1 MEKIKRITTY
11 ILMIF
16 VGAMCFFACTKNP
29 YKNMSLTVDLFVE
42 VGTDRQEIK
51 MGDDGYYTISLDS
64 ANTTPTILSVEA
76 VVGGVD
82 DKVSKAVVISSSD
95 KNVASKRADG
105 TLSANTTVEKY
116 DIKAGGVTTFT
127 INTAEGNKS
136 VVARLRVVEPIR
148 GLKFVAP
155 SIAVVR
161 GQLANIAGLDNKYV
175 SFVPATTSQKQLKSM
190 QAYKADTSEI
200 EPDVEIDGV
209 NLRVASTSITSFKLR
224 ITSNYVTPEANQI
237 QNNPNTE
244 YTYKYDTEG
253 HPYDEVVVKVL
264 EPIGSI
270 GLFENIPTTG
280 DGTDKKPIKDVANK
294 TGVEIGPD
302 TYYSLKDDLTNKYG
316 ILLSSNIEKYKTA
329 TIGVLR
335 ENDKKENDKNK
346 FDELPSAYSIS
357 IPDLVAGG
365 KLDGINSVMIDVMS
379 SSKIV
384 LRATDLLSD
393 YSLDIHVGYAGY
405 ESMID
410 GVTISLDL
418 DIEVY
423 PDDIKMYDLKGNEL
437 KVVTEGESESYA
449 ITVYSTYGLD
459 YQYGTGIRI
468 SMLLQGQPLDSN
480 QKMYLKI
487 AKDDIVAKEQATED
501 GVTYSKDV
509 LEVRDGNGASLKMPN
524 FERIENNAIG
534 GTTTYFYFELKNNS
548 IVYLKP
554 GADMNT
560 QMSPK
565 SFSIISRNN
574 SELKKQIAVS
584 KYVSDIEFT
593 TQTSPVYINVNK
605 ALAKTEG
612 VVAGY
617 QVTSKEVGLDGIS
630 NWEEVISDVVITDNN
645 NVLAQKPY
653 EYAKPKDGADDAR
666 TIKLLVN
673 GNKNLGEATIKLI
686 AKNGKACTL
695 RVIVFMPI
703 GVDDGTVTEDGKVP
717 ENNISFNLLNYT
729 ITPTSDTDKEK
740 LKSIQLKNDAD
751 GTEVDCNTKLTG
763 TFGVAK
769 EGEKPIWSYVQNG
782 NNEYMAYNK
791 DGILASQKFVS
802 VTDATLNDDNNKN
815 IYSLAL
821 VQLLVG
827 QTYKLSLTLNNKVYY
842 TDTMPS
848 GMRFEITNKAYGSK
862 VIGSEITT
870 RYNGF
875 EKIDIKVT
883 GKDADGFD
891 VELKTAFYIQ
901 TQVPLSTAKFSESS
915 TTVYSISSLSN
926 KGEVGTKSNRELY
939 GIYEFTFTLTSL
951 GSNTLLDSCV
961 ISDDVSFTL
970 NQQISA
976 ENGRADD
983 NVSGKDNGRG
993 HALIKLLTDSNISA
1007 SKEYWFVNTSSNDKY
1022 CAVVLDM
1029 GDGTYRFLIDKYSG
1043 GTSFDSQTLSLTSLI
1058 KQTYIDEIGHKKTMP
1073 IYDTLNVTVI
1083 PAPYIWS
1090 ITAIVPDNMVTFDN
1104 RKMTTDNNGVF
1115 NSNNT
1120 STFKY
1125 TYIVANV
1132 DKYGVKRPLNNEIV
1146 VEGSQYD
1153 VSVAVDIEK
1162 QEISVTANRITNPV
1176 NPVYTFVLNVCGT
1189 KGLKGSDEKAYAT
1202 KITLTVKITNG
1213 SENAPY
1219 EIANANDLHDIG
1231 RAMSSHYVLTRD
1243 INMSGFNW
1251 TPIVGEFTGSLN
1263 GHYTLPSG
1271 EVHKYVISNLTTTA
1285 YSLVNN
1291 DKKSYYGIFQIIGE
1305 KGVVQ
1310 NLTINGVSVQLTYTQ
1325 TDENALVCVG
1335 VIAGV
1340 NNGSIVNCSVLDGIL
1355 WDKLSSDTVRMSSQ
1369 IKNGINFTS
1378 TSTAIA
1384 QFNIGGFVGQNNG
1397 TVGDETNAS
1406 ICHMNILYNI
1416 ADVNSSAFVGGMIG
1430 ENTGELLNPDIYAKN
1445 SNLSIQNC
1453 LVKSIIR
1460 AFDQNANSMNK
1471 GNAYVGG
1478 VCGINSGNISRV
1490 RARVYIK
1497 DKTTSDDFSHAIG
1510 GAVGVNTG
1518 RIVECVVI
1526 PTLIGNS
1533 NIGGIV
1539 GVNIDNVNKKGV
1551 DTTFSTINV
1560 FNGVFNGYGRLY
1572 NNKVQFVDLN
1582 DSLSSFNTSI
1592 SGYSKIGGLIG
1603 YFVGRVNATGYAI
1616 ESNSVYSYYTR
1627 DLSTFAYSEV
1637 DASGQYYGDIVGKT
1651 SVGGLI
1657 GEAYGA
1663 FVYGTYVKANIYVY
1677 ENTGDVYIGGVIGRG
1692 DVCNV
1697 TDGSV
1702 YVNVISKLTDA
1713 NLLKAGAVF
1722 GHVGT
1727 TPNDAAYA
1735 IEKADKC
1742 MEEDKYPSSEANKN
1756 SHHFATTFACVTQG
1770 DNYLLFAGSGS
1781 VTGEDNCRIEGNCRI
1796 DGATNTLENTTK
1808 SYTTPSSDYVKY
1820 VGELS
1825 LYQNDNDE
1833 VGDGFVLGEDGNTQW
1848 IENTQKYY
1856 YHNDIN
1862 GGRPI
1867 LFATRNGSRCTAY
1880 DKSEKD
1886 AGGNEKIVSQS
1897 IRLIV
1902 DLPPTKIDVEHND
1915 KIATHAIS
1923 TITSRKLDIAPVKST
1938 RVAKSNTTSTT
1949 STDVPNKD
1957 NNTTNFDNQSIATY
1971 ASQTTPEIKS
1981 TAITSGAVANTRND
1995 YYRVEDN
2002 DRVGVVVSMYDVDL
2016 SGYYVDARGG
2026 IDFSGDKIVDSF
2038 EFVLSNRLYNKIIEL
2053 NTYKYND
2060 LVKIITLPPMLANF
2074 NVINIEIDGQSVML
2088 SDDGKSLVALETG
2101 KSTITISSIFDSN
2114 VSAQFDVY
2122 VINAVR
2128 DFKLMDS
2135 VSSTDELSQIDTTIN
2150 VPKTISTYFDNQTS
2164 FDENVLS
2171 YYYDRKFNVAQNG
2184 NYGVRLYVSYG
2195 IKEEEEGEKI
2205 KYKYNLYFDTPNYWF
2220 NMTINNMPFSSQKI
2234 SATDGT
2240 TTQDRYLF
2248 YIDVNASDALN
2259 IKTFKDERDYHL
2271 IAVPYIL
2278 VDGKVALLDSFHD
2291 NVSVENKELEY
2302 IIHKENYQKTLS
2314 KYIVVNAKHGTH
2326 DISSSIAGDASSNKF
2341 TPESS
2346 LDFSVIV
2353 ESDKEKS
2360 DKVEPGKVGNALDYL
2375 LYLDI
2380 TSKDGVS
2387 LFKAND
2393 SYAVIKLENGKSYS
2407 GLAIR
2412 GESGTIELRGGAILL
2427 TYQRTKITDGV
2438 KGYKYDFNISVDLA
2452 KLKNLIST
2460 AKDLSLYDDYNFQY
2474 MAVKYD
2480 NTILSQ
2486 EFAIRL
2492 DRQPVT
2498 GISASHYA
2506 GVSLQTTNVTEIK
2519 STNYYKSDTLIST
2532 YSGLLAISI
2541 TPDYGAVD
2549 YLRVTVSGMNQGT
2562 VSLSP
2567 ILAMYSKSGG
2577 HEVFQD
2583 KYMLYSG
2590 SQLVGNS
2597 IRVNKISRIVDN
2609 ATQKYDGNIYL
2620 STMCILNAGIDYSQF
2635 TLTIDAYTFDSTTP
2649 LKSVTKTIEVVSAP
2663 SVDMSINGRKYVAVA
2678 KGTYVDLKVTSNMDD
2693 VKIEYDNSMAYNKLT
2708 GKLYVGVT
2716 EGEYKI
2722 QATVTKTIHDRK
2734 FEYTDTLH
2742 VIVVPYVVTGIN
2754 VDRVTNGRFI
2764 GNYNQ
2769 PYILSVS
2776 LTANY
2781 APIYEGA
2788 VATALN
2794 ELADAIS
2801 KDLTHTFY
2809 LVSGS
2814 RGEVYYENIIGGG
2827 QYADFHIE
2835 EKDGYFVLR
2844 NNVSNPTSRLGAQA
2858 VIDYEL
2864 KYDNNGEANGY
2875 GATQNPA
2882 TMSQYAEYINCEF
2895 TLEFSRLST
2904 LDNPE
2909 PIFTA
2914 QELLNMRA
2922 GGHYILLSDITLS
2935 PTDTVAPFTAP
2946 IDTAIGSLDGNDYII
2961 TISGFPVVQSDNIG
2975 LFSTIYADSI
2985 IKNLTIEIPFN
2996 EELTTEVES
3005 GKLTAGQDL
3014 YVDVTQNE
3022 TTRFGILA
3030 GTNNGI
3036 VTNALVVNPA
3046 KANAIRTSRD
3056 KTLKDNGVLKDNSA
3070 MSVIIDNRTTSIV
3083 RVSSN
3088 ITPSAQSR
3096 IAGLVGVNG
3105 GYITKSSVQN
3115 VSIFGDNFV
3124 SGFVCENSSIIGTS
3138 SAVGVNV
3145 SASASPTL
3153 NTALGASG
3161 FVLIN
3166 NKNASI
3172 VECMVEGAEK
3182 ALYHGTNDDNKIDM
3196 GGLVGDNGKR
3206 NQNTFVNSTANA
3218 TGFVFNNEGSVTDCY
3233 SNVVIL
3239 GTLTSGFVFANGE
3252 DGKINNSIAFSSV
3265 YANQITAQPFT
3276 ATKGSGTSYNN
3287 LGSITNCYYFIGD
3300 KESFTEPDSTSG
3312 AVALNAGSI
3321 TKDVLDSFA
3330 FGNGAGDFASIWYMG
3345 NDIPR
3350 LTSVDRVSL
3359 SLRVYCATDNENVAQ
3374 RIYSGILA
3382 WDDGYRINTLTI
3394 TTPMRSFSRND
3405 ISVTI
3410 KGDSVE
3416 VIVRFDYSDHSDD
3429 KTQTIIAEIKDIITK
3444 RGTDKTYKRENI
3456 TINIIP
3462 TTSALSS
3469 SSSFNYYYIG
3479 NEYGTQNNPYLIT
3492 SAEDYN
3498 SFVLRKVQVIKD
3510 GEIKNEPTRDPG
3522 ENVPD
3527 YMRIVSDFA
3536 FTKHDLVAETYNM
3549 DYSGV
3554 IDGNGMTIS
3563 NLRVIADK
3571 DDVYAIKATDG
3582 NGTDASYTALG
3593 MFRRLTVGVK
3603 RAGGVKSLN
3612 INVSEVK
3619 GSGVNLVGVIAGEIK
3634 GGHVHNLNITS
3645 AQAISGLNAVG
3656 GVAGRVLGTSKI
3668 SSVTVNVA
3676 VEATYYTTRNQF
3688 NISNYNTVKE
3698 NGTFYI
3704 YNSSVEGDEYKSN
3717 IKQVSYAGSVVG
3729 ILDASDDVLDVNA
3742 TTNNVAGNGT
3752 MVYGEIVGGLYGYV
3766 GSNST
3771 VRNSQ
3776 LLIGGMENEDDK
3788 YTSAR
3793 LSGTRAT
3800 GGIVG
3805 HNIGDVRKVSVSYI
3819 DRVQSVIDTAISSAS
3834 KSANTTGVYDVDNG
3848 TLDLFAGNAHY
3859 IGGVVG
3865 LNDGTLMYA
3874 YNKINVANLSS
3885 LYAGGIIGASTSSGV
3900 TDEDGNDKKGIE
3912 YYPVREVY
3920 TTASVYSFHG
3930 QGGLIGALFTPQ
3942 WTSTIDRDTI
3952 MPQHAFIAN
3961 GLENGNRTSDS
3972 FNHGNTGETPCF
3984 PVMQSVASNM
3994 WKLDH
3999 INPTRASLTAIDAPV
4014 AHIGSLV
4021 GANYTGSVTNNIYSR
4036 VINELNYT
4044 IQTYSYNTIQLGVK
4058 DNTAR
4063 VISEIGNDSK
4073 DEIGKIFNIS
4083 VGSGELIYYI
4093 DLKITDTDPPQ
4104 YYEKH
4109 QDLQYK
4115 SGSDLITFAYSGNM
4129 YNKDNVIGVK
4139 GAVKNEVYHFSRM
4152 RTYSSIRTLR
4162 EIVNATYDNTDANA
4176 FTRRYASNA
4185 NETINAI
4192 RVDGKVENN
4201 KSAKLPNIYS
4211 GWQSNIWRGVQMN
4224 GREKVDKTTFPT
4236 ISPNVLGKADTTI
4249 NWTISDITV
4258 TVKIE
4263 CLSEGQSGEKP
4274 SIKGKNNF
4282 ETTSAVPVTLLG
4294 NGSKV
4299 FLGDGSEEDS
4309 TISISKGN
4317 KYKFVGYRINGAS
4330 YSADKDYKLKF
4341 GSSPIIYA
4349 VFEYIPSSYKVS
4361 VNESYLDDAGNEHEI
4376 TTKRDITI
4384 TENKDNNQGFT
4395 ITEDTDKVIIKG
4407 TEYPKFITIAD
4418 IQYSYSSATDD
4429 YCVYSYGIV
4438 DVNPTQPN
4446 VHYPVTDS
4454 GVSIKIVYKRIP
4466 KSVEIILSEIT
4477 NDGYTNKS
4485 AGEWKDKDDKIC
4497 SSFVMHEEDKL
4508 KIYFVAE
4515 NPSEP
4520 DNTTIIIKHFEK
4532 GVDPD
4537 AGEPVN
4543 TYKYSIRANQTLS
4556 YKIYS
4561 KEAYTI
4567 DPNTLLIRDTNTD
4580 YENGTTYHLIKN
4592 FDVKQIIFFAKIK
4605 VLTIRNVTVYYNN
4618 ANGTI
4623 TKIGQIKTDGDEQL
4637 KMEFVASKMQE
4648 YREDKF
4654 EGAFIIYSPST
4665 VDYSEYLIVPNGN
4678 IVGGKGLTIHKRS
4691 YGSVVYY
4698 GTNTVSPVEWTM
4710 DRYAKYDLPL
4720 QLNGQLIFKHGS
4732 TIVQNSKI
4740 IEMNGSN
4747 TLYIYQRINRGGNVI
4762 GSGET
4767 TVNFVGKDNDVAGCG
4782 TWKSDD
4788 DKVTVE
4794 NPDAEFV
4801 TKSASVYIKWDE
4813 ESNATDKKWII
4824 TITEYP
4830 GDGALEKSHQVYINC
4845 SEDCSGLKI
4854 ANKIYR
4860 TPLEFGDGGL
4870 YSSKIDIIYMADVYY
4885 LKVNY
4890 DDIKEYITVK
4900 FNGSEIASNSGIIK
4914 LKTNDILKYN
4924 YFGANSNV
4932 FVNDGTSEE
4941 CYNFVAEFKPGKV
4954 DERYNA
4960 INKWTLS
4967 CGIGVDFVDL
4977 SPDTYST
4984 PPIKYDYILRPLL
4997 NATSDNKNAIMGE
5010 PVEIYFYNFQKN
5022 NYEKLGEIS
5031 CNELDKNEDQ
5041 YRICVDLYGEGRNA
5055 GTYIGSR
5062 FLYMDTSQ
5070 TGMLI
5075 LVHSNYY
5082 SGKEGADSWWID
5094 KNSTRRYYNQSDNSF
5109 IVDRYDEFVYQ
5120 FTKNSNPLDASSNWT
5135 TLNSPYKTSNMQNV
5149 SFDEKVGG
5157 KWIMYNAVDEID
5169 ESQTGYIIYPSYK
5182 TAVQISASELGDC
5195 NRMYIRPKFVENVNP
5210 PEPKKQITVNFVN
5223 TGYAGQNGW
5232 KNDKGENMIT
5242 RTFETD
5248 SVKLNQADSGDT
5260 ATITITTKEGKE
5272 VVAKVSN
5279 TKKQRGRNYIEYSCN
5294 SNWERFKK
5302 EIPTWGT
5309 GELDNTTNVYII
5321 ANFDEISIEILA
5333 YQKNDKTGQYEQLS
5347 NSKRYRWNIN
5357 GPIKLK
5363 DKMYIWMETEKY
5375 NGKSHDFVFLSK
5387 TQNKDES
5394 IVCPADGLG
5403 HLTYDNQR
5411 IDYITIKNGD
5421 SSEETCKLSEIYTTT
5436 ITGNV
5441 ILKYYFSK
5449 QPSSQGKSIT
5459 INFNTKNGEGKT
5471 WTNNSLTFNNTESV
5485 KISYKDKFIVTAS
5498 VVSGTNTTP
5507 KTSTIKGAAR
5517 LLYEGS
5523 AWSSGEKTIKVES
5536 GQTNKTV
5543 TITAEFEVN
5552 VTLTINRD
5560 IFTTSSNYPGT
5571 GNNFSYGSNGRNNTD
5586 NWWITA
5592 GDVEGREASI
5602 KVAKGYDITIT
5613 MKSKNY
5619 SDQLKKIS
5627 GVPAIQTDSA
5637 KRSALQN
5644 ATANYATG
5652 YQITIK
5658 YKTWENGSLKN
5669 SSLTI
5674 DCFELQHSAENL
5686 TAIKHL
5692 NGYSIGNKLEESK
5705 TNQGKNGHVSP
5716 VSEAYG
5722 SVETG
5727 TTKQTINGD
5736 TTLNLYIGFSDRYY
5750 GWNGSTFEK
5759 NKVNYS

>member
-95 KNVASKRADG
+95 KNVASKRSDG
-105 TLSANTTVEKY
+105 TLSVNTTVEKY

-161 GQLANIAGLDNKYV
+161 GQLTNIAGLDNKYV

-224 ITSNYVTPEANQI
+224 ITSNYVVTKRIEND
-237 QNNPNTE
+237 PNTE
-244 YTYKYDTEG
+244 YKYDTED
-253 HPYDEVVVKVL
+253 HPYDEVVVNVL

-294 TGVEIGPD
+294 TGVEIGSD
-302 TYYSLKDDLTNKYG
+302 KYYSLKDELTNKYG

-335 ENDKKENDKNK
+335 ENDKNK
-346 FDELPSAYSIS
+346 FGELPSAYSIS
-357 IPDLVAGG
+357 IPDLIAGG

-437 KVVTEGESESYA
+437 KVVTEGESESYT

-487 AKDDIVAKEQATED
+487 AKDDIVAKEQATEG

-509 LEVRDGNGASLKMPN
+509 LEVRDGNGASLKVPN
-524 FERIENNAIG
+524 FERTENNAIG
-534 GTTTYFYFELKNNS
+534 GTTTYYYFELKNNS

-593 TQTSPVYINVNK
+593 TQTSPVYINVND
-605 ALAKTEG
+605 ALVETEG

-653 EYAKPKDGADDAR
+653 EYAKPKDGADDAK

-703 GVDDGTVTEDGKVP
+703 GVDNGEKA

-729 ITPTSDTDKEK
+729 ITPTSDTTGKEK
-740 LKSIQLKNDAD
+740 LKSIQLKNDAN
-751 GTEVDCNTKLTG
+751 GTVLDCDTKLTG
-763 TFGVAK
+763 TFGKIVAK
-769 EGEKPIWSYVQNG
+769 EGEKPQDIWSYVQNG
-782 NNEYMAYNK
+782 NNEYMAYNEN
-791 DGILASQKFVS
+791 GILASQKFVS

-848 GMRFEITNKAYGSK
+848 GMRFEITPNKAYGSK

-875 EKIDIKVT
+875 EKIDIRVT
-883 GKDADGFD
+883 GKDAEGSD

-939 GIYEFTFTLTSL
+939 GIYEFTFTLASL

-961 ISDDVSFTL
+961 ISDDVSFTFS
-970 NQQISA
+970 QQGVNFLYDSKKTYDKDHDALIS
-976 ENGRADD
+976 D
-983 NVSGKDNGRG
+983 NVAYSQS
-993 HALIKLLTDSNISA
+993 LIELLASSNISA
-1007 SKEYWFVNTSSNDKY
+1007 SKEYWFVNASTGYDY

-1029 GDGTYRFLIDKYSG
+1029 GDGTYRLLIDKYSG
-1043 GTSFDSQTLSLTSLI
+1043 GISFDSQSLSLTSLI

-1083 PAPYIWS
+1083 PAPYISS

-1146 VEGSQYD
+1146 IDGSQYD

-1189 KGLKGSDEKAYAT
+1189 KGLNGSDEKEYAT

-1325 TDENALVCVG
+1325 TDENALVYVG

-1340 NNGSIVNCSVLDGIL
+1340 NNGSIVNCSVVDGIL

-1378 TSTAIA
+1378 ESNNKA

-1406 ICHMNILYNI
+1406 ICHMNILYKL
-1416 ADVNSSAFVGGMIG
+1416 ADGSAFVGGMIG

-1497 DKTTSDDFSHAIG
+1497 DKTTSDDSKHAIG

-1539 GVNIDNVNKKGV
+1539 GANIDDKNGK
-1551 DTTFSTINV
+1551 DETFKDDNV
-1560 FNGVFNGYGRLY
+1560 FFGVFNGRGRLY

-1592 SGYSKIGGLIG
+1592 SGYSKLGGLVG

-1627 DLSTFAYSEV
+1627 DLSTFSYSEV
-1637 DASGQYYGDIVGKT
+1637 DTSGQYYGDIVGKT
-1651 SVGGLI
+1651 NVGGLI

-1677 ENTGDVYIGGVIGRG
+1677 ENTEKYIGGVIGSG

-1702 YVNVISKLTDA
+1702 YVNVISKLTNADC
-1713 NLLKAGAVF
+1713 LKAGAVF

-1727 TPNDAAYA
+1727 TPGDNAYA
-1735 IEKADKC
+1735 IEQANNC
-1742 MEEDKYPSSEANKN
+1742 MEEGDPSSETNKL
-1756 SHHFATTFACVTQG
+1756 SHHVAITFACATQG
-1770 DNYLLFAGSGS
+1770 GNYLPFAGSGS
-1781 VTGEDNCRIEGNCRI
+1781 VTGKDNNCRI
-1796 DGATNTLENTTK
+1796 DGTTNTLENTTK
-1808 SYTTPSSDYVKY
+1808 SYTTSSPDYSTY
-1820 VGELS
+1820 VGALS
-1825 LYQNDNDE
+1825 LYLNNNAE
-1833 VGDGFVLGEDGNTQW
+1833 VGNGFVLGEDGNIQW
-1848 IENTQKYY
+1848 IGGTGNTQKYY
-1856 YHNDIN
+1856 YHDDIN

-1867 LFATRNGSRCTAY
+1867 LFATRNGSRYTAY
-1880 DKSEKD
+1880 DKSEKGPD
-1886 AGGNEKIVSQS
+1886 GKEDIIVSQS

-1971 ASQTTPEIKS
+1971 SSQTTPEIKS
-1981 TAITSGAVANTRND
+1981 TAITSGAGANTRKD

-2122 VINAVR
+2122 VINTVR

-2135 VSSTDELSQIDTTIN
+2135 VSSTDELSQINTTIN
-2150 VPKTISTYFDNQTS
+2150 VPKTISTCFDNQTS

-2259 IKTFKDERDYHL
+2259 IKTFQFEKEYHL

-2346 LDFSVIV
+2346 LDFSIIV

-2360 DKVEPGKVGNALDYL
+2360 DKVEPGKVGDALDYL

-2393 SYAVIKLENGKSYS
+2393 SYAVIKLENGNNSDYS

-2427 TYQRTKITDGV
+2427 TYQRTQITDGV
-2438 KGYKYDFNISVDLA
+2438 KGYKYDFNINVDLV
-2452 KLKNLIST
+2452 KLKDLIST
-2460 AKDLSLYDDYNFQY
+2460 AKDLPLYDDYNFQY
-2474 MAVKYD
+2474 MVAKYD

-2486 EFAIRL
+2486 KFAIRL

-2549 YLRVTVSGMNQGT
+2549 YLRVTVSGLNQGT

-2567 ILAMYSKSGG
+2567 ILAMYSKSGD

-2649 LKSVTKTIEVVSAP
+2649 LKSVTKIIEVVSAP

-2693 VKIEYDNSMAYNKLT
+2693 VKIEYKEKDNTDYNGMTYNKLT

-2858 VIDYEL
+2858 VIDYGL
-2864 KYDNNGEANGY
+2864 TYDKNGKANGY
-2875 GATQNPA
+2875 GATKNPE

-2935 PTDTVAPFTAP
+2935 PTDTVAPFTAL

-3056 KTLKDNGVLKDNSA
+3056 AMLKKDGSMDESDNSA
-3070 MSVIIDNRTTSIV
+3070 MSVIIADRTTSIV

-3096 IAGLVGVNG
+3096 IAGLVGVNS

-3124 SGFVCENSSIIGTS
+3124 SGFVCENSGIIGTS
-3138 SAVGVNV
+3138 SAVGVNI

-3172 VECMVEGAEK
+3172 VECMVEGATN
-3182 ALYHGTNDDNKIDM
+3182 ALNGGTIDTT
-3196 GGLVGDNGKR
+3196 GLVGNHDVR

-3312 AVALNAGSI
+3312 AVALKAGSI

-3330 FGNGAGDFASIWYMG
+3330 FGVDENDFASIWYMKKYKG
-3345 NDIPR
+3345 NNIPR

-3359 SLRVYCATDNENVAQ
+3359 SLRVYSATDIENVAQ
-3374 RIYSGILA
+3374 KIYSGILA
-3382 WDDGYRINTLTI
+3382 WDDSYRINTLTI

-3410 KGDSVE
+3410 NGNSVK

-3429 KTQTIIAEIKDIITK
+3429 KTQFIITVIK
-3444 RGTDKTYKRENI
+3444 ALIPGYNSNNI

-3479 NEYGTQNNPYLIT
+3479 NEYGTENNPYLIT

-3498 SFVLRKVQVIKD
+3498 SFVLRKVQKIKD
-3510 GEIKNEPTRDPG
+3510 GEIKNEPTREAG

-3527 YMRIVSDFA
+3527 HMRIVSDFA

-3593 MFRRLTVGVK
+3593 MFRRLT
-3603 RAGGVKSLN
+3603 GGVKSLN

-3619 GSGVNLVGVIAGEIK
+3619 GSGVNLVGVIAGEINS
-3634 GGHVHNLNITS
+3634 GYVHNVNITS

-3688 NISNYNTVKE
+3688 NISNYNTVKD

-3704 YNSSVEGDEYKSN
+3704 YNGSVEGDVDNSN
-3717 IKQVSYAGSVVG
+3717 IKLVSYAGSVVG
-3729 ILDASDDVLDVNA
+3729 ILDASDDVLNVNA

-3766 GSNST
+3766 GLKST

-3900 TDEDGNDKKGIE
+3900 KDKVIDKGIE

-3920 TTASVYSFHG
+3920 TTASVYAFHG

-3942 WTSTIDRDTI
+3942 WTSTIDSDTI

-3961 GLENGNRTSDS
+3961 GLENGELNGGNRKNKS
-3972 FNHGNTGETPCF
+3972 FNQGGNNIGENTPECF

-4021 GANYTGSVTNNIYSR
+4021 GANYTKAVANNMYSR
-4036 VINELNYT
+4036 IINELNYT
-4044 IQTYSYNTIQLGVK
+4044 IQTYSYNTISLGVL

-4073 DEIGKIFNIS
+4073 DEIGKIFDIP
-4083 VGSGELIYYI
+4083 VGGGKLIDYI
-4093 DLKITDTDPPQ
+4093 DLKITGTDPQQ

-4129 YNKDNVIGVK
+4129 YNKDNVISVE
-4139 GAVKNEVYHFSRM
+4139 GAENEVYHFSRM

-4192 RVDGKVENN
+4192 KVDNKVENN

-4249 NWTISDITV
+4249 NWTITDIVV
-4258 TVKIE
+4258 TVEIE
-4263 CLSEGQSGEKP
+4263 CVTIGQLGTKP
-4274 SIKGKNNF
+4274 SISGDNSF
-4282 ETTSAVPVTLLG
+4282 STTSAAEVTLSG
-4294 NGSKV
+4294 NGSTV
-4299 FLGDGSEEDS
+4299 GSV
-4309 TISISKGN
+4309 SIDKGN
-4317 KYKFVGYRINGAS
+4317 KYKFVGYRINGVS
-4330 YSADKDYKLKF
+4330 YSARKDDYKLKF

-4349 VFEYIPSSYKVS
+4349 VFEYIPSRYKVS
-4361 VNESYLDDAGNEHEI
+4361 VNESYLDDAGNENEI

-4384 TENKDNNQGFT
+4384 TENTDNNQGFT
-4395 ITEDTDKVIIKG
+4395 ITEDTDKVIIEG
-4407 TEYPKFITIAD
+4407 TKYPKFITIAG

-4429 YCVYSYGIV
+4429 YCVAEYSVSGSTKEGGKYTV
-4438 DVNPTQPN
+4438 LNDS
-4446 VHYPVTDS
+4446 VTIE
-4454 GVSIKIVYKRIP
+4454 IKYKRIP
-4466 KSVEIILSEIT
+4466 KTIT
-4477 NDGYTNKS
+4477 VNLKDMVTNSYDITDGTPVSGAGQWTDADGNTVNEFKMLDTDYITITTEKDGTNITS
-4485 AGEWKDKDDKIC
+4485 ITVTLFDKD
-4497 SSFVMHEEDKL
+4497 
-4508 KIYFVAE
+4508 
-4515 NPSEP
+4515 
-4520 DNTTIIIKHFEK
+4520 NTRK
-4532 GVDPD
+4532 G
-4537 AGEPVN
+4537 
-4543 TYKYSIRANQTLS
+4543 KYI
-4556 YKIYS
+4556 
-4561 KEAYTI
+4561 YTI
-4567 DPNTLLIRDTNTD
+4567 TGSAFAYANTPYVVQNNENQHLGLGSILTTAGSDKYTVNKDVLSSGTDFFAEVVVSLKYVTTAKVSVTFVVNNQVVGDTQIITTGENFMLEIVRFDRWDRSDETHTNVVVRPKDMGNLDFSTD
-4580 YENGTTYHLIKN
+4580 EKVMAWLSDEGVERKNADVIYYQVGSSIKN
-4592 FDVKQIIFFAKIK
+4592 KFAGGGGGLSFTPASNLPEFFTYTGNNYAYSSYIQSIYVGNAKSVIIHLYNSSVAGDV
-4605 VLTIRNVTVYYNN
+4605 
-4618 ANGTI
+4618 
-4623 TKIGQIKTDGDEQL
+4623 
-4637 KMEFVASKMQE
+4637 
-4648 YREDKF
+4648 
-4654 EGAFIIYSPST
+4654 
-4665 VDYSEYLIVPNGN
+4665 N
-4678 IVGGKGLTIHKRS
+4678 ID
-4691 YGSVVYY
+4691 
-4698 GTNTVSPVEWTM
+4698 TM
-4710 DRYAKYDLPL
+4710 
-4720 QLNGQLIFKHGS
+4720 
-4732 TIVQNSKI
+4732 
-4740 IEMNGSN
+4740 
-4747 TLYIYQRINRGGNVI
+4747 
-4762 GSGET
+4762 
-4767 TVNFVGKDNDVAGCG
+4767 VNFVGITGEEPQGVWYSSDASFATTSPNAKYTATTSIVSITWVIKEDNGSTIWDIVVGDNNSNHTISIKQTSQAVGLKICGRLYKSEEYIQVNHIQLCGKIDVQLYEPGYYDVVVTMGQYQKYGKVTCIFDYEGTGESITIASHIKSTSIINIVSNSSNLVLKIDKDDGSTLTYHIGVSLNALYKYNSVLYWKFVMESEGEVGSTIFGLNNNLTISPVIGNSQNGEGVVQNVTLHYLDENYVEKTKYEVLMQEFEGEFEFCVDVYRDMDLHASSNSGVITQFLG
-4782 TWKSDD
+4782 K
-4788 DKVTVE
+4788 DKVLCHPVVLISKGLWADEPTYWVYDNHYDE
-4794 NPDAEFV
+4794 GYGYSYTQRGQFTLIEKSPGVYIGISVGHINV
-4801 TKSASVYIKWDE
+4801 TGCSDVYIK
-4813 ESNATDKKWII
+4813 
-4824 TITEYP
+4824 P
-4830 GDGALEKSHQVYINC
+4830 
-4845 SEDCSGLKI
+4845 
-4854 ANKIYR
+4854 
-4860 TPLEFGDGGL
+4860 
-4870 YSSKIDIIYMADVYY
+4870 M
-4885 LKVNY
+4885 
-4890 DDIKEYITVK
+4890 KET
-4900 FNGSEIASNSGIIK
+4900 
-4914 LKTNDILKYN
+4914 
-4924 YFGANSNV
+4924 
-4932 FVNDGTSEE
+4932 
-4941 CYNFVAEFKPGKV
+4941 
-4954 DERYNA
+4954 
-4960 INKWTLS
+4960 
-4967 CGIGVDFVDL
+4967 
-4977 SPDTYST
+4977 ST
-4984 PPIKYDYILRPLL
+4984 PDP
-4997 NATSDNKNAIMGE
+4997 
-5010 PVEIYFYNFQKN
+5010 PVQKN
-5022 NYEKLGEIS
+5022 TTI
-5031 CNELDKNEDQ
+5031 
-5041 YRICVDLYGEGRNA
+5041 
-5055 GTYIGSR
+5055 
-5062 FLYMDTSQ
+5062 
-5070 TGMLI
+5070 
-5075 LVHSNYY
+5075 
-5082 SGKEGADSWWID
+5082 
-5094 KNSTRRYYNQSDNSF
+5094 
-5109 IVDRYDEFVYQ
+5109 Q
-5120 FTKNSNPLDASSNWT
+5120 FTKSGQSSNNNWDKSSVEFT
-5135 TLNSPYKTSNMQNV
+5135 DVDYVKLSYELVDKIYTVTMTPYKDNVAGESKTNSIQN
-5149 SFDEKVGG
+5149 
-5157 KWIMYNAVDEID
+5157 A
-5169 ESQTGYIIYPSYK
+5169 TGLQYMKMDWS
-5182 TAVQISASELGDC
+5182 
-5195 NRMYIRPKFVENVNP
+5195 
-5210 PEPKKQITVNFVN
+5210 
-5223 TGYAGQNGW
+5223 
-5232 KNDKGENMIT
+5232 
-5242 RTFETD
+5242 
-5248 SVKLNQADSGDT
+5248 SGV
-5260 ATITITTKEGKE
+5260 KE
-5272 VVAKVSN
+5272 VDGGSN
-5279 TKKQRGRNYIEYSCN
+5279 
-5294 SNWERFKK
+5294 
-5302 EIPTWGT
+5302 
-5309 GELDNTTNVYII
+5309 
-5321 ANFDEISIEILA
+5321 A
-5333 YQKNDKTGQYEQLS
+5333 
-5347 NSKRYRWNIN
+5347 
-5357 GPIKLK
+5357 
-5363 DKMYIWMETEKY
+5363 
-5375 NGKSHDFVFLSK
+5375 
-5387 TQNKDES
+5387 
-5394 IVCPADGLG
+5394 
-5403 HLTYDNQR
+5403 
-5411 IDYITIKNGD
+5411 
-5421 SSEETCKLSEIYTTT
+5421 
-5436 ITGNV
+5436 
-5441 ILKYYFSK
+5441 
-5449 QPSSQGKSIT
+5449 
-5459 INFNTKNGEGKT
+5459 
-5471 WTNNSLTFNNTESV
+5471 
-5485 KISYKDKFIVTAS
+5485 IVTAVFPAS
-5498 VVSGTNTTP
+5498 VSIIVNQYVYNSSSKEYESNGTHYTRGFDNSKDFPIQIGFDGNDLYSMLKNADKQTMVDVANNYSINMCHVGSDKKKSDYGNANNANVQITSKNYVLGNIYVS
-5507 KTSTIKGAAR
+5507 
-5517 LLYEGS
+5517 LYLKSKPVNNG
-5523 AWSSGEKTIKVES
+5523 
-5536 GQTNKTV
+5536 
-5543 TITAEFEVN
+5543 N

-5560 IFTTSSNYPGT
+5560 IFTTGSTYPGT
-5571 GNNFSYGSNGRNNTD
+5571 KNNFSYGGNETNGTD
-5586 NWWITA
+5586 DWWITA
-5592 GDVEGREASI
+5592 GDVEGRKPSI

-5619 SDQLKKIS
+5619 SDKLKKIS
-5627 GVPAIQTDSA
+5627 EKLNSQTDLA
-5637 KRSALQN
+5637 KKSALQSS
-5644 ATANYATG
+5644 TAAYATG

-5658 YKTWENGSLKN
+5658 YKTWVNGSLQD

-5674 DCFELQHSAENL
+5674 DCFELQHSAKNL

-5692 NGYSIGNKLEESK
+5692 NGYSIGNTLNSL
-5705 TNQGKNGHVSP
+5705 TNQGIKGTVSS
-5716 VSEAYG
+5716 VTEAYG

-5727 TTKQTINGD
+5727 TTKQQTISGN
-5736 TTLNLYIGFSDRYY
+5736 TTLNLYIGFSDGYY
-5750 GWNGSTFEK
+5750 GWNGSTSTFEI
-5759 NKVNYS
+5759 NKANYD

>member
-1 MEKIKRITTY
+1 
-11 ILMIF
+11 
-16 VGAMCFFACTKNP
+16 
-29 YKNMSLTVDLFVE
+29 MSLSVGLFLE
-42 VGTDRQEIK
+42 VGNDRQEIT

-64 ANTTPTILSVEA
+64 TNATSTILSIEA

-82 DKVSKAVVISSSD
+82 DKVSKSVIISSSD

-105 TLSANTTVEKY
+105 TLSVNTTVEKY

-190 QAYKADTSEI
+190 QAYKADTTDSEI
-200 EPDVEIDGV
+200 EPNVEIDGV
-209 NLRVASTSITSFKLR
+209 NLRVASTSTISSFKLR
-224 ITSNYVTPEANQI
+224 ITSNYVVTNQI
-237 QNNPNTE
+237 LGDATTG
-244 YTYKYDTEG
+244 YLYDSEG
-253 HPYDEVVVKVL
+253 YPYDEVVVNVL

-280 DGTDKKPIKDVANK
+280 EGTDKKPIKDVANK
-294 TGVEIGPD
+294 TGVEIGSD
-302 TYYSLKDDLTNKYG
+302 TYYSLKDDLTNKYS

-335 ENDKKENDKNK
+335 ENDKNK
-346 FDELPSAYSIS
+346 FGELPDTYSIS

-365 KLDGINSVMIDVMS
+365 KLDGINSVMIDAMS

-423 PDDIKMYDLKGNEL
+423 PDEIKMYDQKGSEL
-437 KVVTEGESESYA
+437 NVATEGESETYT

-487 AKDDIVAKEQATED
+487 AKDDIVAKEQATEG

-509 LEVRDGNGASLKMPN
+509 LEVRDGNGASLKVPN
-524 FERIENNAIG
+524 FERTENNAIG
-534 GTTTYFYFELKNNS
+534 GTTTYYYFELKNNS

-584 KYVSDIEFT
+584 KFVSDIEFT
-593 TQTSPVYINVNK
+593 TQTSPVYINVNE
-605 ALAKTEG
+605 ALVKTEG
-612 VVAGY
+612 VVTGY
-617 QVTSKEVGLDGIS
+617 QLTSKEVGLDGIS

-653 EYAKPKDGADDAR
+653 EYAKPKDGADDAK

-703 GVDDGTVTEDGKVP
+703 GVDGTEAENNTKA

-729 ITPTSDTDKEK
+729 ITPTGDTGKEK
-740 LKSIQLKNDAD
+740 LKSIQLDDDAN
-751 GTEVDCNTKLTG
+751 GTVLGGNYNNKLTG
-763 TFGVAK
+763 TFGKIEAK
-769 EGEKPIWSYVQNG
+769 EGEKPQDIWSYVQNG

-791 DGILASQKFVS
+791 NGILVSQKFVS
-802 VTDATLNDDNNKN
+802 VADASSIDNDK
-815 IYSLAL
+815 IYYSLAL

-848 GMRFEITNKAYGSK
+848 GMRFEITPNKAYGSK

-875 EKIDIKVT
+875 EKIDIRVT
-883 GKDADGFD
+883 GKNAEGSD
-891 VELKTAFYIQ
+891 VEITTAFYIQ

-939 GIYEFTFTLTSL
+939 GIYDFTFTLTSL
-951 GSNTLLDSCV
+951 GSNTLLDSNV
-961 ISDDVSFTL
+961 ISDDVSFTFEKKL
-970 NQQISA
+970 TYLYDSKEQTNHDESIS
-976 ENGRADD
+976 N
-983 NVSGKDNGRG
+983 NVANSQS
-993 HALIKLLTDSNISA
+993 LIELLASSNISA
-1007 SKEYWFVNTSSNDKY
+1007 SKEYWFVNASTGYEY

-1043 GTSFDSQTLSLTSLI
+1043 GTTFTGQSLSLTSLI
-1058 KQTYIDEIGHKKTMP
+1058 KQTYIDENGHKKTMP

-1083 PAPYIWS
+1083 PAPYISS

-1132 DKYGVKRPLNNEIV
+1132 DKNGVKRPLNNEIV
-1146 VEGSQYD
+1146 IDGSQYD

-1162 QEISVTANRITNPV
+1162 QEITVKANRITNPV

-1189 KGLKGSDEKAYAT
+1189 IGLNGDEAYAT
-1202 KITLTVKITNG
+1202 NITLTVKITNG

-1219 EIANANDLHDIG
+1219 EIANANDLHDIEH
-1231 RAMSSHYVLTRD
+1231 AMSSHYVLTRD

-1271 EVHKYVISNLTTTA
+1271 DVHKYVISNLTTTA

-1291 DKKSYYGIFQIIGE
+1291 NGKSYYGIFQIIGE

-1310 NLTINGVSVQLTYTQ
+1310 NLAINGVSVQLTYTQ
-1325 TDENALVCVG
+1325 TDENASVHVG

-1340 NNGSIVNCSVLDGIL
+1340 NNGSIVNCSVVDGIL
-1355 WDKLSSDTVRMSSQ
+1355 WDKLSSDTVKLASQ
-1369 IKNGINFTS
+1369 VNSGISFTS
-1378 TSTAIA
+1378 TSTKEAT
-1384 QFNIGGFVGQNNG
+1384 FSIGGFVGQNNG

-1416 ADVNSSAFVGGMIG
+1416 SDGNSSAFVGGMIG
-1430 ENTGELLNPDIYAKN
+1430 ENTGEVLNPDIYAKN

-1453 LVKSIIR
+1453 IVKSIIR
-1460 AFDQNANSMNK
+1460 AYDSSSLSKNNGK
-1471 GNAYVGG
+1471 AYVGG
-1478 VCGINSGNISRV
+1478 VSGKNTGNISRV

-1497 DKTTSDDFSHAIG
+1497 DKTTTEDSKHAIG
-1510 GAVGVNTG
+1510 GVVGVNGG
-1518 RIVECVVI
+1518 RVVECVVI

-1539 GVNIDNVNKKGV
+1539 GANIDDNNGS
-1551 DTTFSTINV
+1551 DTTFSDLNVNV
-1560 FNGVFNGYGRLY
+1560 FKGIFNGYGRLY
-1572 NNKVQFVDLN
+1572 NNKVQFIDLN

-1592 SGYSKIGGLIG
+1592 SGNSEIGGLIG
-1603 YFVGRVNATGYAI
+1603 YFVGRSNATGYAI

-1627 DLSTFAYSEV
+1627 DLSTSDYSEV
-1637 DASGQYYGDIVGKT
+1637 DTSGQYYGDIVGKT
-1651 SVGGLI
+1651 NVGGLI

-1677 ENTGDVYIGGVIGRG
+1677 DNADAYIGGVVGYG

-1713 NLLKAGAVF
+1713 NCLKAGAVF
-1722 GHVGT
+1722 GKAGSAPATNSYTIENT
-1727 TPNDAAYA
+1727 TENSST
-1735 IEKADKC
+1735 KT
-1742 MEEDKYPSSEANKN
+1742 EDLKN
-1756 SHHFATTFACVTQG
+1756 SIHIAKTFAYVYNKT
-1770 DNYLLFAGSGS
+1770 SGS
-1781 VTGEDNCRIEGNCRI
+1781 LVVTTTSEICETSCII
-1796 DGATNTLENTTK
+1796 DGVKNTLENTTK
-1808 SYTTPSSDYVKY
+1808 GSNSCSSDYNAY
-1820 VGELS
+1820 VES
-1825 LYQNDNDE
+1825 LLKYQNNNPE
-1833 VGDGFVLGEDGNTQW
+1833 VGNGFVLGADGNTTW
-1848 IENTQKYY
+1848 IGNTQKYY

-1867 LFATRNGSRCTAY
+1867 MFATRNGSRYTAY
-1880 DKSEKD
+1880 DKFETDSD
-1886 AGGNEKIVSQS
+1886 GNKTTVSQS

-1902 DLPPTKIDVEHND
+1902 DLPPTEIDIKHND
-1915 KIATHAIS
+1915 VATVSA
-1923 TITSRKLDIAPVKST
+1923 TSVMRANSCSQVANVAPVKST
-1938 RVAKSNTTSTT
+1938 RVAKSSATAVDESKVTHESY
-1949 STDVPNKD
+1949 
-1957 NNTTNFDNQSIATY
+1957 NTTNFDNQSISTY
-1971 ASQTTPEIKS
+1971 SSQANPEIKS
-1981 TAITSGAVANTRND
+1981 TAVTSGAVAKTRND

-2002 DRVGVVVSMYDVDL
+2002 DRVGVVVSLYDVDL

-2060 LVKIITLPPMLANF
+2060 LVKIITLPPMLANY
-2074 NVINIEIDGQSVML
+2074 NVINIEIDGQSVIL
-2088 SDDGKSLVALETG
+2088 SDDGESLVAIESG

-2122 VINAVR
+2122 VINAVS

-2135 VSSTDELSQIDTTIN
+2135 VSSTNELSQINTTIN

-2164 FDENVLS
+2164 FGEDVLS

-2184 NYGVRLYVSYG
+2184 NYGVRLYVST
-2195 IKEEEEGEKI
+2195 KD
-2205 KYKYNLYFDTPNYWF
+2205 NHDLYFDTPNYWF

-2234 SATDGT
+2234 STSAVDSNGNTI
-2240 TTQDRYLF
+2240 TQDRYLF

-2259 IKTFKDERDYHL
+2259 IKTFQFEKEYHL

-2278 VDGKVALLDSFHD
+2278 VDGKVALLDSFHG
-2291 NVSVENKELEY
+2291 NVSVNNNEIEY
-2302 IIHKENYQKTLS
+2302 IINANNYKNTLS
-2314 KYIVVNAKHGTH
+2314 KYIVVNAKYGTH
-2326 DISSSIAGDASSNKF
+2326 DISSSITGDASAGDAGSNKF

-2346 LDFSVIV
+2346 LDFSIIV
-2353 ESDKEKS
+2353 ESDKV
-2360 DKVEPGKVGNALDYL
+2360 DKIDEL

-2387 LFKAND
+2387 LLKAD
-2393 SYAVIKLENGKSYS
+2393 SNYAVIKKDDGSNSDDS
-2407 GLAIR
+2407 GFAIG
-2412 GESGTIELRGGAILL
+2412 GEGTIKLCDGAILL
-2427 TYQRTKITDGV
+2427 TYQRTQITDGV

-2452 KLKNLIST
+2452 ILKDLIST
-2460 AKDLSLYDDYNFQY
+2460 ASDISLYGDFTFEF
-2474 MAVKYD
+2474 MTCKYD
-2480 NTILSQ
+2480 NNVISQ
-2486 EFAIRL
+2486 KFTIRL

-2498 GISASHYA
+2498 GVSTSHYA

-2549 YLRVTVSGMNQGT
+2549 YLKITVSGMSQGT

-2567 ILAMYSKSGG
+2567 ILAMYTTSKG
-2577 HEVFQD
+2577 HEIFQD

-2620 STMCILNAGIDYSQF
+2620 STMCILNAGVDYSQF

-2716 EGEYKI
+2716 EGEYPIK
-2722 QATVTKTIHDRK
+2722 ATVTKTIHDRK
-2734 FEYTDTLH
+2734 FVYTDTLH
-2742 VIVVPYVVTGIN
+2742 VIVVPYVITGIN

-2794 ELADAIS
+2794 QLADAIS

-2814 RGEVYYENIIGGG
+2814 RGEIYYENIIGGG
-2827 QYADFHIE
+2827 QYADFHIDV
-2835 EKDGYFVLR
+2835 KDGYFVLR

-2858 VIDYEL
+2858 VIDYGL
-2864 KYDNNGEANGY
+2864 TYDENGKSKGY
-2875 GATQNPA
+2875 GATKNPE

-2895 TLEFSRLST
+2895 ALEFSRLST

-2961 TISGFPVVQSDNIG
+2961 TIAGFPQVQSDNIG

-2996 EELTTEVES
+2996 EELTKEVES
-3005 GKLTAGQDL
+3005 GKLTAGQDI

-3036 VTNALVVNPA
+3036 VTNAKVVNPA
-3046 KANAIRTSRD
+3046 GANTIRSSRD
-3056 KTLKDNGVLKDNSA
+3056 GILKENSVMDEEDNSA
-3070 MSVIIDNRTTSIV
+3070 MSTIIANRTTSIV

-3096 IAGLVGVNG
+3096 IAGLVGVNS

-3124 SGFVCENSSIIGTS
+3124 AGFVCENSGVIGTS

-3145 SASASPTL
+3145 SSNTSATL
-3153 NTALGASG
+3153 DSALGASG

-3166 NKNASI
+3166 NKSARI
-3172 VECMVEGAEK
+3172 TECMVEGATN
-3182 ALYHGTNDDNKIDM
+3182 ALNGGTIDT
-3196 GGLVGDNGKR
+3196 GALVGNNGVR
-3206 NQNTFVNSTANA
+3206 NQNTFVNSTTNA

-3252 DGKINNSIAFSSV
+3252 EGKINNSIAFSSV

-3287 LGSITNCYYFIGD
+3287 LGSITNCYYFIGEE
-3300 KESFTEPDSTSG
+3300 ESFTEPDSTSG
-3312 AVALNAGSI
+3312 AVALNKDFI
-3321 TKDVLDSFA
+3321 TVAVLDSFA
-3330 FGNGAGDFASIWYMG
+3330 FGNGADDLASIWYI
-3345 NDIPR
+3345 NNNNIPR

-3359 SLRVYCATDNENVAQ
+3359 SLRVYSATDAENVAQ
-3374 RIYSGILA
+3374 KIYSGILA
-3382 WDDGYRINTLTI
+3382 WGDSYRINTLTI

-3405 ISVTI
+3405 ISVTV
-3410 KGDSVE
+3410 KNGSVE
-3416 VIVRFDYSDHSDD
+3416 AIVRFDYSDHSDD
-3429 KTQTIIAEIKDIITK
+3429 KTQFIITAIKDLIKDYCTS
-3444 RGTDKTYKRENI
+3444 DKV

-3462 TTSALSS
+3462 TTSVLSS
-3469 SSSFNYYYIG
+3469 SSSFNYYYVG

-3498 SFVLRKVQVIKD
+3498 SFVLRKVQKIED
-3510 GEIKNEPTRDPG
+3510 GEIKNVPTRSAG
-3522 ENVPD
+3522 ENVDD

-3571 DDVYAIKATDG
+3571 DDVYAINKDTDK
-3582 NGTDASYTALG
+3582 SYTALG
-3593 MFRRLTVGVK
+3593 MFRRLT
-3603 RAGGVKSLN
+3603 GGVKNLN

-3619 GSGVNLVGVIAGEIK
+3619 GSGVNLVGVIAGEID
-3634 GGHVHNLNITS
+3634 GGYVHNVNITS
-3645 AQAISGLNAVG
+3645 TQAISGLNAVG
-3656 GVAGRVLGTSKI
+3656 GVAGRVLGSSKI
-3668 SSVTVNVA
+3668 SSVTVSVA

-3688 NISNYNTVKE
+3688 NISNYNTVKD

-3704 YNSSVEGDEYKSN
+3704 YNGSVESNVDNSN
-3717 IKQVSYAGSVVG
+3717 IKKVSYAGSVVG
-3729 ILDASDDVLDVNA
+3729 ILDASDAVTTVNA
-3742 TTNNVAGNGT
+3742 TNNVAGNGT

-3776 LLIGGMENEDDK
+3776 LLIGGMENEDDN

-3819 DRVQSVIDTAISSAS
+3819 DRIQSVIDTAISNAS

-3885 LYAGGIIGASTSSGV
+3885 LYAGGIIGASTTGG
-3900 TDEDGNDKKGIE
+3900 TNGKATEDGLE

-3920 TTASVYSFHG
+3920 TTASVYAFHG
-3930 QGGLIGALFTPQ
+3930 QGGLIGALFTSQ
-3942 WTSTIDRDTI
+3942 WTAENDDDSIL
-3952 MPQHAFIAN
+3952 PQHAFIAN
-3961 GLENGNRTSDS
+3961 GLDNDGKLNGGNREDKS
-3972 FNHGNTGETPCF
+3972 FNHGNIGATPCF

-4063 VISEIGNDSK
+4063 VIPEVGNNSK
-4073 DEIGKIFNIS
+4073 DEIGKIFNNIS
-4083 VGSGELIYYI
+4083 VGSGELSGESGKLIDYI
-4093 DLKITDTDPPQ
+4093 DLKINNTDPPQ

-4129 YNKDNVIGVK
+4129 YSKDDYVGGVTK
-4139 GAVKNEVYHFSRM
+4139 EVYHFSRM

-4176 FTRRYASNA
+4176 FTRRYANNA

-4192 RVDGKVENN
+4192 KVDGDVANN

-4236 ISPNVLGKADTTI
+4236 ISPNVLGNSDTAI
-4249 NWTISDITV
+4249 NWTISEITV
-4258 TVKIE
+4258 TVKID
-4263 CLSEGQSGEKP
+4263 CLSEGKVGTKP
-4274 SIKGKNNF
+4274 SISGDNSF
-4282 ETTSAVPVTLLG
+4282 STTSAVPVTLLG
-4294 NGSKV
+4294 DGSKV
-4299 FLGDGSEEDS
+4299 GSL
-4309 TISISKGN
+4309 TITSGS
-4317 KYKFVGYRINGAS
+4317 KYKFVGYVIDGKTYSAGTEYTLNFRSSPTIYAQFVYEFAS
-4330 YSADKDYKLKF
+4330 YE
-4341 GSSPIIYA
+4341 
-4349 VFEYIPSSYKVS
+4349 VT
-4361 VNESYLDDAGNEHEI
+4361 VNEYYLDDAGNEHKI
-4376 TTKRDITI
+4376 TAKRNITI
-4384 TENKDNNQGFT
+4384 TENGKNTQGFT
-4395 ITEDTDKVIIKG
+4395 IAEDISTVTVDNE
-4407 TEYPKFITIAD
+4407 TYPKSITIAG
-4418 IQYSYSSATDD
+4418 IQYSYSSATDQ
-4429 YCVYSYGIV
+4429 YCVSKYSVSVSQEG
-4438 DVNPTQPN
+4438 DK
-4446 VHYPVTDS
+4446 YPVTDS
-4454 GVSIKIVYKRIP
+4454 DVTIKIVYKRIP
-4466 KSVEIILSEIT
+4466 KMIIVNLKDMVTNSNDIT
-4477 NDGYTNKS
+4477 DGTLVSGAGKWTNADGNTVNEFKMLDTDYITITTETDGTNITSIIVTAFDKS
-4485 AGEWKDKDDKIC
+4485 DA
-4497 SSFVMHEEDKL
+4497 
-4508 KIYFVAE
+4508 
-4515 NPSEP
+4515 
-4520 DNTTIIIKHFEK
+4520 EK
-4532 GVDPD
+4532 G
-4537 AGEPVN
+4537 
-4543 TYKYSIRANQTLS
+4543 KYT
-4556 YKIYS
+4556 
-4561 KEAYTI
+4561 YTI
-4567 DPNTLLIRDTNTD
+4567 T
-4580 YENGTTYHLIKN
+4580 GSA
-4592 FDVKQIIFFAKIK
+4592 FAYA
-4605 VLTIRNVTVYYNN
+4605 NPVY
-4618 ANGTI
+4618 
-4623 TKIGQIKTDGDEQL
+4623 
-4637 KMEFVASKMQE
+4637 
-4648 YREDKF
+4648 
-4654 EGAFIIYSPST
+4654 
-4665 VDYSEYLIVPNGN
+4665 
-4678 IVGGKGLTIHKRS
+4678 
-4691 YGSVVYY
+4691 
-4698 GTNTVSPVEWTM
+4698 
-4710 DRYAKYDLPL
+4710 
-4720 QLNGQLIFKHGS
+4720 
-4732 TIVQNSKI
+4732 IVQNNGEQHTGIDSILTTTDTSGDSKKYTF
-4740 IEMNGSN
+4740 NSDVN
-4747 TLYIYQRINRGGNVI
+4747 TDSSSTFYAQIVIKLKYVTTAKISVTFIVNNQVI
-4762 GSGET
+4762 GDTQTITTGENFAIEVIIFNRWYLSDETHSNVVVRPKNMGGLDFSTDSERTMAWLSDDGVKRENADAIYLQVGSSLKTQFSGGGGIQFSPRGQFPSFFTYSGAKYAYSINTQYVDMAKANSIVIYLYSRNAVGDVNVDT
-4767 TVNFVGKDNDVAGCG
+4767 TVNFIGVSEEEPAGVWDSSDPSFTKTSPNAKYIASTGIVSITWDIIDSNDSTIWNIIIGDNGSNHTINIKPTAQSLGLKICGKLYRPKEVSQINGIRLCGEIVIQLCEPGFYNVVVTMGQNSKMGIVKSINGYEGEGESITIASQFKSTSIISVTNNSSDLILSIKKEDGSTLTYHISVVFNQLYKNYNSVTSWKLVMDDEGQVGSTYFTLNNNLTITPIIGNSYNGDGVVQTVILHYLDENYIEKVTHEVLVKDFEGRFEFCVDIYRDVDYKASPSSGVAREFKGKDKVLCHPISLIDKGNWADCTSYWVYDKQYDEGYGYSYSLKGQYKAMRDGSNYLGISLYNINVAGK
-4782 TWKSDD
+4782 TD
-4788 DKVTVE
+4788 
-4794 NPDAEFV
+4794 
-4801 TKSASVYIKWDE
+4801 VYIKPMQD
-4813 ESNATDKKWII
+4813 
-4824 TITEYP
+4824 P
-4830 GDGALEKSHQVYINC
+4830 
-4845 SEDCSGLKI
+4845 
-4854 ANKIYR
+4854 
-4860 TPLEFGDGGL
+4860 
-4870 YSSKIDIIYMADVYY
+4870 
-4885 LKVNY
+4885 
-4890 DDIKEYITVK
+4890 
-4900 FNGSEIASNSGIIK
+4900 
-4914 LKTNDILKYN
+4914 
-4924 YFGANSNV
+4924 
-4932 FVNDGTSEE
+4932 
-4941 CYNFVAEFKPGKV
+4941 
-4954 DERYNA
+4954 
-4960 INKWTLS
+4960 
-4967 CGIGVDFVDL
+4967 
-4977 SPDTYST
+4977 ST
-4984 PPIKYDYILRPLL
+4984 PDPP
-4997 NATSDNKNAIMGE
+4997 A
-5010 PVEIYFYNFQKN
+5010 QK
-5022 NYEKLGEIS
+5022 
-5031 CNELDKNEDQ
+5031 
-5041 YRICVDLYGEGRNA
+5041 
-5055 GTYIGSR
+5055 
-5062 FLYMDTSQ
+5062 DT
-5070 TGMLI
+5070 TI
-5075 LVHSNYY
+5075 
-5082 SGKEGADSWWID
+5082 
-5094 KNSTRRYYNQSDNSF
+5094 
-5109 IVDRYDEFVYQ
+5109 Q
-5120 FTKNSNPLDASSNWT
+5120 FTKSGQSSNNNWDKSSVEFADVDYVKLSYKLVNKT
-5135 TLNSPYKTSNMQNV
+5135 YTVTMTPYKDNVAGESKTNSIQNV
-5149 SFDEKVGG
+5149 
-5157 KWIMYNAVDEID
+5157 
-5169 ESQTGYIIYPSYK
+5169 TG
-5182 TAVQISASELGDC
+5182 L
-5195 NRMYIRPKFVENVNP
+5195 
-5210 PEPKKQITVNFVN
+5210 
-5223 TGYAGQNGW
+5223 
-5232 KNDKGENMIT
+5232 
-5242 RTFETD
+5242 
-5248 SVKLNQADSGDT
+5248 
-5260 ATITITTKEGKE
+5260 
-5272 VVAKVSN
+5272 
-5279 TKKQRGRNYIEYSCN
+5279 
-5294 SNWERFKK
+5294 
-5302 EIPTWGT
+5302 
-5309 GELDNTTNVYII
+5309 
-5321 ANFDEISIEILA
+5321 
-5333 YQKNDKTGQYEQLS
+5333 QYM
-5347 NSKRYRWNIN
+5347 
-5357 GPIKLK
+5357 
-5363 DKMYIWMETEKY
+5363 KM
-5375 NGKSHDFVFLSK
+5375 D
-5387 TQNKDES
+5387 
-5394 IVCPADGLG
+5394 
-5403 HLTYDNQR
+5403 
-5411 IDYITIKNGD
+5411 
-5421 SSEETCKLSEIYTTT
+5421 
-5436 ITGNV
+5436 
-5441 ILKYYFSK
+5441 
-5449 QPSSQGKSIT
+5449 
-5459 INFNTKNGEGKT
+5459 
-5471 WTNNSLTFNNTESV
+5471 
-5485 KISYKDKFIVTAS
+5485 
-5498 VVSGTNTTP
+5498 
-5507 KTSTIKGAAR
+5507 
-5517 LLYEGS
+5517 
-5523 AWSSGEKTIKVES
+5523 WSSGVKEVDGGTNANVTAVFPASVSIIVNQYVYNSSTKKYESNGTHYTRGFNNSEDFPILIGIDGNDLYSMLKNADKQTMVDVANNYSIEMCHVGSGEKKGDYGNANNANV
-5536 GQTNKTV
+5536 Q
-5543 TITAEFEVN
+5543 ITSRNYVLGDIYVSLYLKSKPVNNGN
-5552 VTLTINRD
+5552 VTLTIKRAV
-5560 IFTTSSNYPGT
+5560 FTTSNSSTYGAS
-5571 GNNFSYGSNGRNNTD
+5571 GNMISVFENGANTTD
-5586 NWWITA
+5586 KWWITA
-5592 GDVEGREASI
+5592 GEVEGREASI
-5602 KVAKGYDITIT
+5602 KVAKGYNITIT
-5613 MKSKNY
+5613 MESKDY
-5619 SDQLKKIS
+5619 SNQLSNIS
-5627 GVPAIQTDSA
+5627 NVLTDSVA
-5637 KRSALQN
+5637 GKKDALKN
-5644 ATANYATG
+5644 STANYAKG
-5652 YQITIK
+5652 YQIIIA
-5658 YKTWENGSLKN
+5658 YQTWENNVLKDKT
-5669 SSLTI
+5669 LKI
-5674 DCFELQHSAENL
+5674 DCFELQHSAKNL

-5692 NGYSIGNKLEESK
+5692 NGYSIGNTLTSS
-5705 TNQGKNGHVSP
+5705 TNQGTNGTVSR
-5716 VSEAYG
+5716 VSKAYD
-5722 SVETG
+5722 SVKTD
-5727 TTKQTINGD
+5727 TTTQAIDNT
-5736 TTLNLYIGFSDRYY
+5736 TTLNLYIGFSGRYY
-5750 GWNGSTFEK
+5750 GWDGSTFAEDMA
-5759 NKVNYS
+5759 NYN

>member
-161 GQLANIAGLDNKYV
+161 GQLTNIAGLDNKYV

-224 ITSNYVTPEANQI
+224 ITSNYVVTKRIEND
-237 QNNPNTE
+237 PNTE
-244 YTYKYDTEG
+244 YKYDTEG
-253 HPYDEVVVKVL
+253 HPYDEVVVNVL

-280 DGTDKKPIKDVANK
+280 EGTDKKPIKDVANK
-294 TGVEIGPD
+294 TGVEIGTD

-335 ENDKKENDKNK
+335 ENDKNK
-346 FDELPSAYSIS
+346 FGELPSAYSIS
-357 IPDLVAGG
+357 IPNLVAGG

-487 AKDDIVAKEQATED
+487 AKDDIVAKEQATEN

-509 LEVRDGNGASLKMPN
+509 LEVRDGNGASLKVPN
-524 FERIENNAIG
+524 FERTENNAIG
-534 GTTTYFYFELKNNS
+534 GTTTYYYFELKNNS

-605 ALAKTEG
+605 ALAETEG

-653 EYAKPKDGADDAR
+653 EYAQPKDGADDAR

-729 ITPTSDTDKEK
+729 ITPTSDASKEN

-751 GTEVDCNTKLTG
+751 GTVSDSDNKLTG
-763 TFGVAK
+763 TFGKIVAK
-769 EGEKPIWSYVQNG
+769 EGEKPKDIWSYVQNG
-782 NNEYMAYNK
+782 NNEYMAYNEN
-791 DGILASQKFVS
+791 GILASQKFVS
-802 VTDATLNDDNNKN
+802 VAKIDDIKDKT
-815 IYSLAL
+815 YSLAL

-848 GMRFEITNKAYGSK
+848 GMRFEITPNKAYGSK

-875 EKIDIKVT
+875 EKIDIRVT
-883 GKDADGFD
+883 GKNAEGSD

-939 GIYEFTFTLTSL
+939 GIYEFTFALASL
-951 GSNTLLDSCV
+951 GSNTLLDSNV
-961 ISDDVSFTL
+961 ISADVSFTFS
-970 NQQISA
+970 QQGVNFLYDSKKTY
-976 ENGRADD
+976 D
-983 NVSGKDNGRG
+983 KD
-993 HALIKLLTDSNISA
+993 HDALISNNVANSQSLIELIKSSNISA
-1007 SKEYWFVNTSSNDKY
+1007 SKEYWFSNDSPNDKY

-1043 GTSFDSQTLSLTSLI
+1043 GTSFDSQSLSLTSLF

-1083 PAPYIWS
+1083 PAPYISS

-1146 VEGSQYD
+1146 IDGSQYD

-1189 KGLKGSDEKAYAT
+1189 KGLGSNEKEYAT

-1291 DKKSYYGIFQIIGE
+1291 NGKSYYGIFQIIGE

-1310 NLTINGVSVQLTYTQ
+1310 NLTINGVSIQLTYTQ

-1340 NNGSIVNCSVLDGIL
+1340 NNGSIVNCSVVDGIL

-1378 TSTAIA
+1378 ESTKET

-1406 ICHMNILYNI
+1406 ICHMNILYKL
-1416 ADVNSSAFVGGMIG
+1416 AYGSAFVGGMIG
-1430 ENTGELLNPDIYAKN
+1430 ENTGKVLNPDIYAKN
-1445 SNLSIQNC
+1445 NNLSIQNC

-1460 AFDQNANSMNK
+1460 AFDQNANGMNK

-1510 GAVGVNTG
+1510 GAVGVNTS

-1539 GVNIDNVNKKGV
+1539 GVNIDNKNGE
-1551 DTTFSTINV
+1551 DTTFSAKNI
-1560 FNGVFNGYGRLY
+1560 FNGIIKCSGRLY

-1582 DSLSSFNTSI
+1582 DTLSSFNTSI
-1592 SGYSKIGGLIG
+1592 SGYSKLGGLVG
-1603 YFVGRVNATGYAI
+1603 YFVGRGNATGYAI

-1637 DASGQYYGDIVGKT
+1637 DTSGQYYGDIVGKT
-1651 SVGGLI
+1651 NVGGLI

-1677 ENTGDVYIGGVIGRG
+1677 ENTEKYIGGVIGSG
-1692 DVCNV
+1692 DICNV

-1722 GHVGT
+1722 GYINNAPGNVT
-1727 TPNDAAYA
+1727 YA
-1735 IEKADKC
+1735 IEQADNC
-1742 MEEDKYPSSEANKN
+1742 MEEGGTSSETNKN
-1756 SHHFATTFACVTQG
+1756 SHHVATTFACATQG
-1770 DNYLLFAGSGS
+1770 DNYLPFAGSSSS
-1781 VTGEDNCRIEGNCRI
+1781 VAGVNNCII
-1796 DGATNTLENTTK
+1796 DGTTNTLENTTK
-1808 SYTTPSSDYVKY
+1808 SNTTPSPDYSTY
-1820 VGELS
+1820 VGALS
-1825 LYQNDNDE
+1825 LYINNNAE
-1833 VGDGFVLGEDGNTQW
+1833 VGDGFTGEKAW
-1848 IENTQKYY
+1848 IGNTQKYY

-1867 LFATRNGSRCTAY
+1867 LFATRNGSRYTAY
-1880 DKSEKD
+1880 DKSEID
-1886 AGGNEKIVSQS
+1886 ADKNEKIVSQS

-1949 STDVPNKD
+1949 STDVSNKD

-2135 VSSTDELSQIDTTIN
+2135 VSSTDELSQINTTIN

-2171 YYYDRKFNVAQNG
+2171 YYYNRKFNVAQNG

-2234 SATDGT
+2234 SATGIDADGT
-2240 TTQDRYLF
+2240 TIPQERYLY

-2291 NVSVENKELEY
+2291 SVRVETIEVNGKTTKVLEY
-2302 IIHKENYQKTLS
+2302 IIDENNYKDTLS

-2346 LDFSVIV
+2346 LDFSIIV

-2360 DKVEPGKVGNALDYL
+2360 DKVEPDKVGNVLDYL

-2387 LFKAND
+2387 LLSKKTAIMLDDKN
-2393 SYAVIKLENGKSYS
+2393 S
-2407 GLAIR
+2407 GLAIG

-2427 TYQRTKITDGV
+2427 TYQRTQITDGV
-2438 KGYKYDFNISVDLA
+2438 KGYKYDFNISVDLV
-2452 KLKNLIST
+2452 KLKDLIST
-2460 AKDLSLYDDYNFQY
+2460 AKDLPLYDDYNFKY
-2474 MAVKYD
+2474 MVVKYD

-2486 EFAIRL
+2486 KFAIRL

-2567 ILAMYSKSGG
+2567 ILAMYSKNGG

-2609 ATQKYDGNIYL
+2609 DTQKYDGNIYL
-2620 STMCILNAGIDYSQF
+2620 STMCILNAGVDYSQF

-2858 VIDYEL
+2858 VIDYGL
-2864 KYDNNGEANGY
+2864 TYDKNGKANGSR
-2875 GATQNPA
+2875 ATKNPE

-2895 TLEFSRLST
+2895 VLEFSRLST

-2996 EELTTEVES
+2996 EELTKEVES

-3056 KTLKDNGVLKDNSA
+3056 TTLKDNGVMKDNSA

-3096 IAGLVGVNG
+3096 IAGLVGVNS

-3172 VECMVEGAEK
+3172 VECMVEGATN
-3182 ALYHGTNDDNKIDM
+3182 ALNGGTIDT
-3196 GGLVGDNGKR
+3196 GALVGKHDVR

-3287 LGSITNCYYFIGD
+3287 LGSITNCYYFIGTE
-3300 KESFTEPDSTSG
+3300 ESFTEPDSTSG
-3312 AVALNAGSI
+3312 AVALKAGSI

-3330 FGNGAGDFASIWYMG
+3330 FGNGAGDLASIWYIE
-3345 NDIPR
+3345 NNIPR

-3374 RIYSGILA
+3374 KIYSGILA
-3382 WDDGYRINTLTI
+3382 WDDSYRINTLTI

-3410 KGDSVE
+3410 NGNSVE
-3416 VIVRFDYSDHSDD
+3416 VIVRFDYSD
-3429 KTQTIIAEIKDIITK
+3429 KNQTNTIKEAIKDKIP
-3444 RGTDKTYKRENI
+3444 GYNSNNI

-3479 NEYGTQNNPYLIT
+3479 NEYGTENNPYLIT

-3498 SFVLRKVQVIKD
+3498 SFVLRKVQKIKD
-3510 GEIKNEPTRDPG
+3510 GEIKNEPTREEG

-3536 FTKHDLVAETYNM
+3536 FTKRDLVAETYNM

-3571 DDVYAIKATDG
+3571 DDVYAVTADVGDKKVPQ
-3582 NGTDASYTALG
+3582 YTALG
-3593 MFRRLTVGVK
+3593 MFRRLT
-3603 RAGGVKSLN
+3603 GGVKSLN

-3619 GSGVNLVGVIAGEIK
+3619 GSGVNLVGVIAGEINS
-3634 GGHVHNLNITS
+3634 GYVHNVNITS
-3645 AQAISGLNAVG
+3645 TQAISGLNAVG

-3688 NISNYNTVKE
+3688 NISNYNTVKD

-3704 YNSSVEGDEYKSN
+3704 YNGSVEDNVDDSN
-3717 IKQVSYAGSVVG
+3717 IKKVSYAGSVVG
-3729 ILDASDDVLDVNA
+3729 ILDASDDVLNVNA

-3766 GSNST
+3766 GLKST

-3885 LYAGGIIGASTSSGV
+3885 LYAGGIIGASTTGG
-3900 TDEDGNDKKGIE
+3900 TNGKAIDNGLE

-3920 TTASVYSFHG
+3920 TTASVYAFHG

-3942 WTSTIDRDTI
+3942 WTSTIDSDTI

-3961 GLENGNRTSDS
+3961 GLENGELNGGNRKDKS
-3972 FNHGNTGETPCF
+3972 FNQGGSGTTECF

-4021 GANYTGSVTNNIYSR
+4021 GANYTKTVANNMYSR
-4036 VINELNYT
+4036 IINELNYT
-4044 IQTYSYNTIQLGVK
+4044 IQTYSYNTISLGIL

-4063 VISEIGNDSK
+4063 VISEIGNESK
-4073 DEIGKIFNIS
+4073 DEIGKIFNIP
-4083 VGSGELIYYI
+4083 VGGVELIDYI
-4093 DLKITDTDPPQ
+4093 DLKIKDTDPQQ

-4129 YNKDNVIGVK
+4129 YNNGNVIGVE
-4139 GAVKNEVYHFSRM
+4139 GAEDGEVYHFSRM

-4192 RVDGKVENN
+4192 KVDGKVENN

-4249 NWTISDITV
+4249 NWTITGIAV

-4263 CLSEGQSGEKP
+4263 CATTGQLGTKP
-4274 SIKGKNNF
+4274 SINGDDHF
-4282 ETTSAVPVTLLG
+4282 STTSAAEVTLSSD
-4294 NGSKV
+4294 GSKV
-4299 FLGDGSEEDS
+4299 GSVEINTGD
-4309 TISISKGN
+4309 
-4317 KYKFVGYRINGAS
+4317 KYAFVGYKINGVS
-4330 YSADKDYKLKF
+4330 YSADKEYKLKF

-4361 VNESYLDDAGNEHEI
+4361 VNELYLDDAGKEHEI
-4376 TTKRDITI
+4376 TNKRDITI
-4384 TENKDNNQGFT
+4384 TENANNNQGFT
-4395 ITEDTDKVIIKG
+4395 ITEDINKVTVDNKK
-4407 TEYPKFITIAD
+4407 YPKSITIAG
-4418 IQYSYSSATDD
+4418 IQYSYSSATND
-4429 YCVYSYGIV
+4429 YCVAEYSVSGSTKKGDI
-4438 DVNPTQPN
+4438 
-4446 VHYPVTDS
+4446 YPVTDS
-4454 GVSIKIVYKRIP
+4454 NVSIKIVYKRIP
-4466 KSVEIILSEIT
+4466 KRVEIILSEIT

-4637 KMEFVASKMQE
+4637 KMEFVASKTQQ
-4648 YREDKF
+4648 YRENKF

-4710 DRYAKYDLPL
+4710 DRYAKYDLPS
-4720 QLNGQLIFKHGS
+4720 QLNGQLILKSGS

-4747 TLYIYQRINRGGNVI
+4747 TLYIYQRTNSGSNVI

-4870 YSSKIDIIYMADVYY
+4870 YSSKIDIIYMADVYH
-4885 LKVNY
+4885 LKVDY

-4924 YFGANSNV
+4924 YSGANSNL
-4932 FVNDGTSEE
+4932 FVNNGTSEE
-4941 CYNFVAEFKPGKV
+4941 CYNFVAEFKAGKV

-5082 SGKEGADSWWID
+5082 SGKEGEDSWWID
-5094 KNSTRRYYNQSDNSF
+5094 KNSTRRYYNQSDNSD
-5109 IVDRYDEFVYQ
+5109 IANKYDAFVYQ
-5120 FTKNSNPLDASSNWT
+5120 FTKDSNPLDTSSNWT
-5135 TLNSPYKTSNMQNV
+5135 TFKSPYKTDNMEDNI
-5149 SFDEKVGG
+5149 SFDEKVDG
-5157 KWIMYNAVDEID
+5157 KWIMYDAVKKMKETQSHI
-5169 ESQTGYIIYPSYK
+5169 YYPSYK

-5195 NRMYIRPKFVENVNP
+5195 NRMYIRPNFVENVNP
-5210 PEPKKQITVNFVN
+5210 PESKKQITVNFVY

-5260 ATITITTKEGKE
+5260 ATITITTKEGEK

-5279 TKKQRGRNYIEYSCN
+5279 TKKQGTRNYIEYSCN

-5321 ANFDEISIEILA
+5321 ANFDMISIEVLS
-5333 YQKNDKTGQYEQLS
+5333 YKKNDKTGQYEKLA
-5347 NSKRYRWNIN
+5347 NSGGKIYRWDKNDQ
-5357 GPIKLK
+5357 IKLN
-5363 DKMYIWMETEKY
+5363 DKMYIWQIQQKY
-5375 NGKSHDFVFLSK
+5375 NGKPHDFVLFYK
-5387 TQNKDES
+5387 TQNNEEAYGW
-5394 IVCPADGLG
+5394 PADGRG
-5403 HLTYDNQR
+5403 HKIYDNQH

-5441 ILKYYFSK
+5441 ILKCYFSK

-5485 KISYKDKFIVTAS
+5485 KISFKNKFTVTAS

-5507 KTSTIKGAAR
+5507 KTSTITGAAR
-5517 LLYEGS
+5517 LLYENS

-5552 VTLTINRD
+5552 VTLTIMRD
-5560 IFTTSSNYPGT
+5560 IFTTSDDPTYGAS
-5571 GNNFSYGSNGRNNTD
+5571 GNKFSYGSNGRNNTD
-5586 NWWITA
+5586 NWWINA
-5592 GDVEGREASI
+5592 GDVKGRDASI

-5619 SDQLKKIS
+5619 SNQLKKIS
-5627 GVPAIQTDSA
+5627 GELTSQTDLA
-5637 KRSALQN
+5637 KKQSALQN
-5644 ATANYATG
+5644 STANYATG

-5658 YKTWENGSLKN
+5658 YKTWVNGSLKD

-5674 DCFELQHSAENL
+5674 DCFELQHSAKNL

-5692 NGYSIGNKLEESK
+5692 NGYSIGKELETK
-5705 TNQGKNGHVSP
+5705 TNQGKKRTVSL

-5722 SVETG
+5722 DVKTG
-5727 TTKQTINGD
+5727 TTTQAINGD
-5736 TTLNLYIGFSDRYY
+5736 TTLNLYIGFSDGYY
-5750 GWNGSTFEK
+5750 GWKGSSSTFEK
-5759 NKVNYS
+5759 NEANYS

>member
-105 TLSANTTVEKY
+105 TLSVNTTVEKY

-161 GQLANIAGLDNKYV
+161 GQLTNIAGLDSKYV

-224 ITSNYVTPEANQI
+224 ITSNYVVTKRIEND
-237 QNNPNTE
+237 PNTE
-244 YTYKYDTEG
+244 YKYDTED

-280 DGTDKKPIKDVANK
+280 EGTDKKPIKDVANK
-294 TGVEIGPD
+294 NGVKIGSD

-335 ENDKKENDKNK
+335 ENDKNK
-346 FDELPSAYSIS
+346 FGELPSAYSIS
-357 IPDLVAGG
+357 IPNLVAGG

-509 LEVRDGNGASLKMPN
+509 LEVRDGNGASLKVPN
-524 FERIENNAIG
+524 FERTENNAIG
-534 GTTTYFYFELKNNS
+534 GTTTYYYFELKNNS

-593 TQTSPVYINVNK
+593 TQTSPVYINVND
-605 ALAKTEG
+605 ALVETEG

-653 EYAKPKDGADDAR
+653 EYAKPKDGADDAK

-703 GVDDGTVTEDGKVP
+703 GVDNGEKA

-729 ITPTSDTDKEK
+729 ITPTSDTTGKEK
-740 LKSIQLKNDAD
+740 LKSIQLKNDAN
-751 GTEVDCNTKLTG
+751 GTVLDCDTKLTG
-763 TFGVAK
+763 TFGKIVAK
-769 EGEKPIWSYVQNG
+769 EGEKPQDIWSYVQNG
-782 NNEYMAYNK
+782 NNEYMAYNEN
-791 DGILASQKFVS
+791 GILASQKFVS

-848 GMRFEITNKAYGSK
+848 GMRFEITPNKAYGSK

-875 EKIDIKVT
+875 EKIDIRVT
-883 GKDADGFD
+883 GKDAEGSD

-961 ISDDVSFTL
+961 ISDDVSFTFS
-970 NQQISA
+970 QQGVNFLYDSKKTYDKDHDALIS
-976 ENGRADD
+976 D
-983 NVSGKDNGRG
+983 NVAYSQS
-993 HALIKLLTDSNISA
+993 LIELLASSNISA
-1007 SKEYWFVNTSSNDKY
+1007 SKEYWFVNASTGYDY

-1043 GTSFDSQTLSLTSLI
+1043 GTSFDSQSLSLTSLI

-1083 PAPYIWS
+1083 PAPYISS

-1104 RKMTTDNNGVF
+1104 RKMTADSNGVF
-1115 NSNNT
+1115 DSNNT

-1146 VEGSQYD
+1146 IDGSQYD

-1189 KGLKGSDEKAYAT
+1189 KGLDGGDEKAYAT

-1291 DKKSYYGIFQIIGE
+1291 NGKSYYGIFQIIGE

-1340 NNGSIVNCSVLDGIL
+1340 NNGSIVNCSVVDGIL
-1355 WDKLSSDTVRMSSQ
+1355 WDKLSSDTVRLSSQ

-1378 TSTAIA
+1378 TSTSIA

-1460 AFDQNANSMNK
+1460 AFDQNANGMNK

-1497 DKTTSDDFSHAIG
+1497 DKTTSEDFRHAIG

-1539 GVNIDNVNKKGV
+1539 GANIDDNNGV
-1551 DTTFSTINV
+1551 DTTFSALNVNV
-1560 FNGVFNGYGRLY
+1560 FNGIFKGRGRLY

-1582 DSLSSFNTSI
+1582 DTLSSFNTSI
-1592 SGYSKIGGLIG
+1592 SGYSKLGGLVG

-1616 ESNSVYSYYTR
+1616 QSNSVYSYYTR
-1627 DLSTFAYSEV
+1627 DLSTFSYSEV
-1637 DASGQYYGDIVGKT
+1637 DTSGQYYGDIVGKT
-1651 SVGGLI
+1651 NVGGLI
-1657 GEAYGA
+1657 GESYGA

-1677 ENTGDVYIGGVIGRG
+1677 ENTGDVYIGGVIGSG

-1713 NLLKAGAVF
+1713 DYLKAGAVF

-1727 TPNDAAYA
+1727 TPGDNAYA
-1735 IEKADKC
+1735 TEQANNC
-1742 MEEDKYPSSEANKN
+1742 MEEGDPSSETNKL
-1756 SHHFATTFACVTQG
+1756 SHHVATTFACATQG
-1770 DNYLLFAGSGS
+1770 GNYLPFAGSGS
-1781 VTGEDNCRIEGNCRI
+1781 VTGKDNNCII
-1796 DGATNTLENTTK
+1796 DGTTNTLENTTK

-1848 IENTQKYY
+1848 IGNTQKYY

-1867 LFATRNGSRCTAY
+1867 LFATRNGSRYTAY
-1880 DKSEKD
+1880 DKSEKGPD
-1886 AGGNEKIVSQS
+1886 GKEDIIVSQS

-1957 NNTTNFDNQSIATY
+1957 NNTTNFDNQSISSCV
-1971 ASQTTPEIKS
+1971 SQTTPEIKS
-1981 TAITSGAVANTRND
+1981 TAITSGAGANTRND
-1995 YYRVEDN
+1995 YYRVKDN
-2002 DRVGVVVSMYDVDL
+2002 DRVGIVVSMYDVDL

-2122 VINAVR
+2122 VINAVS

-2135 VSSTDELSQIDTTIN
+2135 VSSTNELSRIDTTIN

-2171 YYYDRKFNVAQNG
+2171 YYYDRKFNIAQNG
-2184 NYGVRLYVSYG
+2184 NYGVRLYVSTQD
-2195 IKEEEEGEKI
+2195 KH
-2205 KYKYNLYFDTPNYWF
+2205 NLYFDSANYWF

-2234 SATDGT
+2234 SATGIDADGNT
-2240 TTQDRYLF
+2240 ITQDRYLF

-2259 IKTFKDERDYHL
+2259 IKTFQQEREYHL

-2278 VDGKVALLDSFHD
+2278 VDGKVALLDSFHST
-2291 NVSVENKELEY
+2291 VKVETIVGANGEPTKELEY
-2302 IIHKENYQKTLS
+2302 IIDENNYKNTLS
-2314 KYIVVNAKHGTH
+2314 KYIVVNAKYGTH

-2353 ESDKEKS
+2353 ESDK
-2360 DKVEPGKVGNALDYL
+2360 VGDDLDNL
-2375 LYLDI
+2375 LYLDT

-2387 LFKAND
+2387 LLSKTAIMLD
-2393 SYAVIKLENGKSYS
+2393 DKKTESGYS
-2407 GLAIR
+2407 GLAIG

-2427 TYQRTKITDGV
+2427 TYQRTQITDGV
-2438 KGYKYDFNISVDLA
+2438 KGYKYDFNISVDLV
-2452 KLKNLIST
+2452 KLKELISI
-2460 AKDLSLYDDYNFQY
+2460 AEDLSLYDDYNFKY
-2474 MAVKYD
+2474 MVVKYD

-2620 STMCILNAGIDYSQF
+2620 STMCILNAGVDYSQF

-2693 VKIEYDNSMAYNKLT
+2693 VKIEYKEKDNTDYNGMTYNKLT

-2734 FEYTDTLH
+2734 FVYTDTVNVL
-2742 VIVVPYVVTGIN
+2742 VVPYVVTGIN

-2858 VIDYEL
+2858 VIDYVT
-2864 KYDNNGEANGY
+2864 YDKNGKANGY
-2875 GATQNPA
+2875 GATQNPE

-2996 EELTTEVES
+2996 EELTKEVES

-3056 KTLKDNGVLKDNSA
+3056 TTLKDNGVMKDNSA

-3096 IAGLVGVNG
+3096 IAGLVGVNS
-3105 GYITKSSVQN
+3105 GYITKSRVQN

-3124 SGFVCENSSIIGTS
+3124 SGFVCENSGIIGTS

-3182 ALYHGTNDDNKIDM
+3182 ALYHGTNDDNKIDT
-3196 GGLVGDNGKR
+3196 GGLVRNYDVR

-3233 SNVVIL
+3233 SNVVIF

-3300 KESFTEPDSTSG
+3300 EESFTEPDSTSG
-3312 AVALNAGSI
+3312 AVALKAANI
-3321 TKDVLDSFA
+3321 KDTSVLDSFA
-3330 FGNGAGDFASIWYMG
+3330 FGNGADDLASIWYMS
-3345 NDIPR
+3345 NIPR

-3374 RIYSGILA
+3374 KIYSGILA

-3410 KGDSVE
+3410 NGDSVE

-3429 KTQTIIAEIKDIITK
+3429 KTQFIITVIK
-3444 RGTDKTYKRENI
+3444 ALIPGYNSNNI

-3479 NEYGTQNNPYLIT
+3479 NEYGTENNPYLIT

-3498 SFVLRKVQVIKD
+3498 SFVLRKVQTIKD
-3510 GEIKNEPTRDPG
+3510 GEIKNEPTRDAG

-3571 DDVYAIKATDG
+3571 DDVYAIKAMDG

-3619 GSGVNLVGVIAGEIK
+3619 GSGVNLVGVIAGEIN
-3634 GGHVHNLNITS
+3634 GGYVHNVNITS
-3645 AQAISGLNAVG
+3645 TQAISGLNAVG

-3688 NISNYNTVKE
+3688 NISNYNTVKD

-3704 YNSSVEGDEYKSN
+3704 YNGSVEGDVDNSN
-3717 IKQVSYAGSVVG
+3717 IKKVSYAGSVVG
-3729 ILDASDDVLDVNA
+3729 ILDAKDDVLSVNA

-3766 GSNST
+3766 GLKST

-3848 TLDLFAGNAHY
+3848 TLDLFSGNAHY

-3900 TDEDGNDKKGIE
+3900 KDKVIDKGIE

-3920 TTASVYSFHG
+3920 TTASVYAFHG

-3942 WTSTIDRDTI
+3942 WTSTIDSDTI

-3961 GLENGNRTSDS
+3961 GLENGELNGGNRKNKS
-3972 FNHGNTGETPCF
+3972 FNQGGNNIGENTPECF

-4021 GANYTGSVTNNIYSR
+4021 GANYTKAVANNMYSR
-4036 VINELNYT
+4036 IINELNYT
-4044 IQTYSYNTIQLGVK
+4044 IQTYSYNTISLGIL

-4073 DEIGKIFNIS
+4073 DEIGKIFDIP
-4083 VGSGELIYYI
+4083 VGGGKLIDYI
-4093 DLKITDTDPPQ
+4093 DLKITGTDPQQ

-4185 NETINAI
+4185 NEAINAI
-4192 RVDGKVENN
+4192 RVDSEVAHN

-4249 NWTISDITV
+4249 NWTITDIVV
-4258 TVKIE
+4258 TVEIE
-4263 CLSEGQSGEKP
+4263 CVTIGQLGTKP
-4274 SIKGKNNF
+4274 SISGDDSF
-4282 ETTSAVPVTLLG
+4282 STTSAVPVTLSG
-4294 NGSKV
+4294 NGSTVGSVSIDK
-4299 FLGDGSEEDS
+4299 GD
-4309 TISISKGN
+4309 
-4317 KYKFVGYRINGAS
+4317 KYTFVGYRINGVS
-4330 YSADKDYKLKF
+4330 YSADKDYTLKF

-4349 VFEYIPSSYKVS
+4349 VFEYFPSKYKVS
-4361 VNESYLDDAGNEHEI
+4361 VNECYLDDAGNEHEI

-4395 ITEDTDKVIIKG
+4395 ITEDTDNVTIEG
-4407 TEYPKFITIAD
+4407 TKYPKFITIAG

-4429 YCVYSYGIV
+4429 YCVAEYFVSGSTKEGDKYKV
-4438 DVNPTQPN
+4438 SNDS
-4446 VHYPVTDS
+4446 VTIE
-4454 GVSIKIVYKRIP
+4454 IKYKRIP
-4466 KSVEIILSEIT
+4466 KTINVNLKDMVT
-4477 NDGYTNKS
+4477 N
-4485 AGEWKDKDDKIC
+4485 
-4497 SSFVMHEEDKL
+4497 
-4508 KIYFVAE
+4508 
-4515 NPSEP
+4515 
-4520 DNTTIIIKHFEK
+4520 
-4532 GVDPD
+4532 
-4537 AGEPVN
+4537 
-4543 TYKYSIRANQTLS
+4543 S
-4556 YKIYS
+4556 YDI
-4561 KEAYTI
+4561 
-4567 DPNTLLIRDTNTD
+4567 
-4580 YENGTTYHLIKN
+4580 
-4592 FDVKQIIFFAKIK
+4592 
-4605 VLTIRNVTVYYNN
+4605 
-4618 ANGTI
+4618 
-4623 TKIGQIKTDGDEQL
+4623 TDGTP
-4637 KMEFVASKMQE
+4637 VS
-4648 YREDKF
+4648 
-4654 EGAFIIYSPST
+4654 GAGQWT
-4665 VDYSEYLIVPNGN
+4665 DADGN
-4678 IVGGKGLTIHKRS
+4678 IVNEFTMLDTYYITITTEND
-4691 YGSVVYY
+4691 
-4698 GTNTVSPVEWTM
+4698 GTNITSITVTLFDKDNTRKGKFTYTIIGSAFT
-4710 DRYAKYDLPL
+4710 YANTPYV
-4720 QLNGQLIFKHGS
+4720 
-4732 TIVQNSKI
+4732 VQNNENQHLGLGSILTTAGSDKYTVNKDVLSSGTDFFAEVVVSLKYVTTAKVSVTFVVNNQVVGDTQI
-4740 IEMNGSN
+4740 ITTGENFMLEIVRFDRWDRSDETHTNVVVRPKDMGNLDFSTDEKVMAWLSDEGVERKNADVIYYQVGSSIKN
-4747 TLYIYQRINRGGNVI
+4747 KFAGGGGGLSFTPASNLPEFFTYTGNNYAYSSYIQSIYVGNAKSIIIYLCNSNVAGDVNI
-4762 GSGET
+4762 DT
-4767 TVNFVGKDNDVAGCG
+4767 TVNFVGITGEEPQGVWYSSDASFATTSPNAKYTATTSIVSITWVIKEDNG
-4782 TWKSDD
+4782 TTIWDIVVGDNNSNH
-4788 DKVTVE
+4788 TI
-4794 NPDAEFV
+4794 
-4801 TKSASVYIKWDE
+4801 SIKP
-4813 ESNATDKKWII
+4813 T
-4824 TITEYP
+4824 
-4830 GDGALEKSHQVYINC
+4830 ALSH
-4845 SEDCSGLKI
+4845 GLKI
-4854 ANKIYR
+4854 CGKLYKPSAYSQVN
-4860 TPLEFGDGGL
+4860 GL
-4870 YSSKIDIIYMADVYY
+4870 RM
-4885 LKVNY
+4885 
-4890 DDIKEYITVK
+4890 
-4900 FNGSEIASNSGIIK
+4900 
-4914 LKTNDILKYN
+4914 
-4924 YFGANSNV
+4924 
-4932 FVNDGTSEE
+4932 
-4941 CYNFVAEFKPGKV
+4941 CGKV
-4954 DERYNA
+4954 DVQLVEPGYHSVTASLGTFDKYAELYIDNILYPSGVETIFTSLVDSTVVNVYANGVTCMVSVRDVDSALGDSHTILVKMKEGY
-4960 INKWTLS
+4960 LS
-4967 CGIGVDFVDL
+4967 NTVYEWKVLRGNEIISTNSFDL
-4977 SPDTYST
+4977 SDDVTIMPVIAYPNGNYGMVYDFTIHFLDYS
-4984 PPIKYDYILRPLL
+4984 K
-4997 NATSDNKNAIMGE
+4997 
-5010 PVEIYFYNFQKN
+5010 
-5022 NYEKLGEIS
+5022 
-5031 CNELDKNEDQ
+5031 NELQ
-5041 YRICVDLYGEGRNA
+5041 
-5055 GTYIGSR
+5055 
-5062 FLYMDTSQ
+5062 
-5070 TGMLI
+5070 
-5075 LVHSNYY
+5075 
-5082 SGKEGADSWWID
+5082 
-5094 KNSTRRYYNQSDNSF
+5094 SF
-5109 IVDRYDEFVYQ
+5109 IVPMSMFETNNYICIDLHQDRDHKIGTDFLGKDKVLCHAAILIDEKNTWAAEPSFWLYDYSTTEHSYGYSFVKDDDYSSLSWWHGGVWGYKSYSIGRYLDIYIKPMQGNDMPDPPVQKNTTIQ
-5120 FTKNSNPLDASSNWT
+5120 FTKSGQSSNNDWDKSSVEFT
-5135 TLNSPYKTSNMQNV
+5135 DVDYVKLSYELVDKIYTVTMTPYKDNVAGESKTNSIQN
-5149 SFDEKVGG
+5149 
-5157 KWIMYNAVDEID
+5157 A
-5169 ESQTGYIIYPSYK
+5169 TGLKYMKMDWS
-5182 TAVQISASELGDC
+5182 
-5195 NRMYIRPKFVENVNP
+5195 
-5210 PEPKKQITVNFVN
+5210 
-5223 TGYAGQNGW
+5223 
-5232 KNDKGENMIT
+5232 
-5242 RTFETD
+5242 
-5248 SVKLNQADSGDT
+5248 SGV
-5260 ATITITTKEGKE
+5260 KE
-5272 VVAKVSN
+5272 VDGGSN
-5279 TKKQRGRNYIEYSCN
+5279 
-5294 SNWERFKK
+5294 
-5302 EIPTWGT
+5302 
-5309 GELDNTTNVYII
+5309 
-5321 ANFDEISIEILA
+5321 A
-5333 YQKNDKTGQYEQLS
+5333 
-5347 NSKRYRWNIN
+5347 
-5357 GPIKLK
+5357 
-5363 DKMYIWMETEKY
+5363 
-5375 NGKSHDFVFLSK
+5375 
-5387 TQNKDES
+5387 
-5394 IVCPADGLG
+5394 
-5403 HLTYDNQR
+5403 
-5411 IDYITIKNGD
+5411 
-5421 SSEETCKLSEIYTTT
+5421 
-5436 ITGNV
+5436 
-5441 ILKYYFSK
+5441 
-5449 QPSSQGKSIT
+5449 
-5459 INFNTKNGEGKT
+5459 
-5471 WTNNSLTFNNTESV
+5471 
-5485 KISYKDKFIVTAS
+5485 IVTAVFPAS
-5498 VVSGTNTTP
+5498 VSIIVNQYVYNSSSKEYESNGTHYTRGFDNSKDFPIQIGFDGNDLYSMLKNADKQTMVDVANNYSIMMCHVGSDKKKSDYGNANNANVQITRKNYVLGNIYVS
-5507 KTSTIKGAAR
+5507 
-5517 LLYEGS
+5517 LYLKSKPVNNG
-5523 AWSSGEKTIKVES
+5523 
-5536 GQTNKTV
+5536 
-5543 TITAEFEVN
+5543 N
-5552 VTLTINRD
+5552 VTLTIKRD
-5560 IFTTSSNYPGT
+5560 IFTTSSSYLGT
-5571 GNNFSYGSNGRNNTD
+5571 GNNFSYGSNGPNNKD
-5586 NWWITA
+5586 NWWIIA
-5592 GDVEGREASI
+5592 GDVKGREASI
-5602 KVAKGYDITIT
+5602 KVAKGYDITIA

-5627 GVPAIQTDSA
+5627 GKLTSQTGLAD

-5658 YKTWENGSLKN
+5658 YKTWENGSLKD

-5692 NGYSIGNKLEESK
+5692 NGYSIGNELETK

-5722 SVETG
+5722 SVKTG
-5727 TTKQTINGD
+5727 TTTQTINGD

-5750 GWNGSTFEK
+5750 GWNGSTFEI
-5759 NKVNYS
+5759 NNANYS